1 MKSPTG
7 EPLHLCAEANAEH
20 QPSGFTGGLDL
31 YDELIDFLGPSP
43 EPQTAVDHSETPC
56 AITTPPAS
64 TFDVVIEPP
73 APASPPVVVAR
84 EATVPVADSG
94 ALPQSGDVIKIT
106 GPLNGFAVAKR
117 AGSAIVVCADCGQS
131 SNSDELFCIH
141 CGGLLEQ
148 MAVSAETAFTLAA
161 LCEDCGAMV
170 ENDEIFCPAC
180 GAVMT
185 TA

>member
-7 EPLHLCAEANAEH
+7 ELLHRRAEANTDR

-31 YDELIDFLGPSP
+31 YDELIDFLGSSP
-43 EPQTAVDHSETPC
+43 EPQQAIGHLETSC

-64 TFDVVIEPP
+64 MPGIVSEPT
-73 APASPPVVVAR
+73 APASPLVAVSSR
-84 EATVPVADSG
+84 TTVSVTNSG

-106 GPLNGFAVAKR
+106 GPLVGFGPAKN
-117 AGSAIVVCADCGQS
+117 AASAIIVCGDCGQVS
-131 SNSDELFCIH
+131 DSDELFCIH

-148 MAVSAETAFTLAA
+148 AAASAETAFALAG
-161 LCEDCGAMV
+161 LCDDCGAMI
-170 ENDEIFCPAC
+170 EGDDIFCPTC